1 MYRSPYLRNQT
12 KNYVPEMCAAVL
24 IGRNPDRYG
33 FQAAPDA
40 PFVYETVQVRSAT
53 KLGAIARAAGVS
65 EAQIKDLNP
74 QLLRGTTPPGAYE
87 VRVPVGRGLEA
98 QRKLGGR
105 SASPAPAGR
114 TYRIRKGDTL
124 AKVARRFHVEPQ
136 DLLDANQIPA
146 SGFRAGRRIEI
157 PPPGGVDEPAPR
169 MREEEKPSAPE
180 KPLEPIPAIPD
191 GAGGEQAP
199 RSAPAQGG
207 VYRAVPGDTLAKI
220 ARAQGLSL
228 GDLIRLNPEGARHL
242 AVGDEVLFPE
252 SGARTAATQVPV
264 RPRFHA
270 VARGET
276 LSAIASRYGLSVQ
289 ELKRW
294 NGLRSD
300 RLRAGQRLRLAPR

>member
-1 MYRSPYLRNQT
+1 
-12 KNYVPEMCAAVL
+12 
-24 IGRNPDRYG
+24 
-33 FQAAPDA
+33 
-40 PFVYETVQVRSAT
+40 
-53 KLGAIARAAGVS
+53 
-65 EAQIKDLNP
+65 
-74 QLLRGTTPPGAYE
+74 
-87 VRVPVGRGLEA
+87 
-98 QRKLGGR
+98 GR

-124 AKVARRFHVEPQ
+124 AKVARRFHVEAQ

-199 RSAPAQGG
+199 RPAPAQGG

-252 SGARTAATQVPV
+252 SGARTTAATQVPV